1 MKKNNKKSNKK
12 KYNIPSSEKK
22 SKLNNKLKV
31 KYKKLL
37 KYKLVKSNPNKKHYK
52 GRNKKQH
59 IGGKRKKKKNNDN
72 DDNNNDN
79 NNYNDNDNDNNDNNN
94 LSDILGKDGKI
105 NDIDLF
111 DIGKDKD
118 KGKGPVQ
125 KKDLGNS
132 KSSKD
137 LPNNLDSQLEDLSN
151 NIDFNNLTEEQIKL
165 LTESNN
171 SNNNNNDLPPTYYN
185 TLSFENK
192 VNVDNRQGLFLPGFD
207 FTNFLDYTN
216 YQLRND
222 KDTELEDLKTIDI
235 FGEDVDVNHDD
246 VFSNKMGYRDYKID
260 NTLKPEVALS
270 ELASFNDIITEAKKY
285 TSHKKKY
292 VTLYGLYN
300 MVVILSKY
308 KKSEAQWLRV
318 ASLLEI
324 MHKYKGG
331 SVSKNDFFNSQMRL
345 DTDVLN
351 AMEEFWK
358 TDHIFMTDKEI
369 DEFKQSLEYYRH
381 VKDT

>member
-1 MKKNNKKSNKK
+1 MKTRNNIKEVK
-12 KYNIPSSEKK
+12 EK
-22 SKLNNKLKV
+22 
-31 KYKKLL
+31 
-37 KYKLVKSNPNKKHYK
+37 
-52 GRNKKQH
+52 
-59 IGGKRKKKKNNDN
+59 KKKKNNNNNNNNNNN
-72 DDNNNDN
+72 DDNNNNYN
-79 NNYNDNDNDNNDNNN
+79 NNDDNNDNNNN
-94 LSDILGKDGKI
+94 LSDILGKDGKM
-105 NDIDLF
+105 NDINLF
-111 DIGKDKD
+111 DTGKDI
-118 KGKGPVQ
+118 GPGQ
-125 KKDLGNS
+125 KKGLGNS
-132 KSSKD
+132 KSSTN
-137 LPNNLDSQLEDLSN
+137 LSNNLDSQLKNLPN
-151 NIDFNNLTEEQIKL
+151 NIDFNNLTEEEIKL

-171 SNNNNNDLPPTYYN
+171 NNNDNNLPPTYYN
-185 TLSFENK
+185 TLSFDNK
-192 VNVDNRQGLFLPGFD
+192 VIVDNQQGLYLPGFD
-207 FTNFLDYTN
+207 FTNFLDYAN
-216 YQLRND
+216 YQLRKD

-235 FGEDVDVNHDD
+235 FGEDVDVSHSD
-246 VFSNKMGYRDYKID
+246 VFTKKMGYRDYKID

-270 ELASFNDIITEAKKY
+270 ELASFNDIIAEAKKY
-285 TSHKKKY
+285 TNHKKKY